1 MADSP
6 KKAAHEYAV
15 LLSALN
21 EAAKHYPKPEGFQF
35 SYGTAGFRT
44 L

>member
-21 EAAKHYPKPEGFQF
+21 EAVKHYPTPEGFKF